1 MVGQFWA
8 IQALGAYIGK
18 GFRLHKKQN
27 KQLRVT
33 NIVGGRLNVFT
44 NCVIGGVFYL
54 TINSGNYG
62 SVAGRYCGI

>member
-1 MVGQFWA
+1 MPNPRKPGQYNFKIVNGWA

-44 NCVIGGVFYL
+44 NCVIGGVF
-54 TINSGNYG
+54 I
-62 SVAGRYCGI
+62 